1 MEDSEVFNIE
11 PLFSNLEDEMIHD
24 MHLSII
30 HLRYL
35 LDCEKRINKEL
46 LVENLRLKNQI
57 KISNHKLRKHKY

>member
-11 PLFSNLEDEMIHD
+11 PLFANLEDELIRD
-24 MHLSII
+24 LSLSIT

-46 LVENLRLKNQI
+46 LTENLKLKNVV
-57 KISNHKLRKHKY
+57 KINNRKLRKHKY